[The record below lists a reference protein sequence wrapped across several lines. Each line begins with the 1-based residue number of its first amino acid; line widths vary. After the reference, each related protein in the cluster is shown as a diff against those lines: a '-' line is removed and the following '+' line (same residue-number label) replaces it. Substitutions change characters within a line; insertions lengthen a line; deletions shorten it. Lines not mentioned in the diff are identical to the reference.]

1 MTISDRSRRDGIE
14 QAPGPPG
21 EGGRELTITRVFDAP
36 RGLVWR
42 AFTEAEQFAQW
53 FGHPPFK
60 TPPSKVSMDVR
71 PGGQWEA
78 TQVNQDTGHEL
89 PFVGSYRE
97 VDEPDRLVLT
107 FENPEDRS
115 DPKVEVVTV
124 TFKDL
129 GDKTEVTLHQ
139 AGYMDP
145 KQYKRTEQ
153 GYGKFFDQLEKLLA
167 SQV

>member
-1 MTISDRSRRDGIE
+1 MTISDRSRRDGVDRP
-14 QAPGPPG
+14 PGPPG

-36 RGLVWR
+36 RELVWR
-42 AFTEAEQFAQW
+42 AFTKAEHFAQW
-53 FGHPPFK
+53 FGYPPFR

-71 PGGQWEA
+71 PGGEWEA
-78 TQVNQDTGHEL
+78 TQVNQDTGREL

-97 VDEPDRLVLT
+97 VAEPDRLVFT

-115 DPKVEVVTV
+115 DPKIELVTV
-124 TFKDL
+124 TFTDL
-129 GDKTEVTLHQ
+129 GGKTEVTLHQ

-153 GYGKFFDQLEKLLA
+153 GYSKFFDQLEKLL
-167 SQV
+167 SS

>member
-1 MTISDRSRRDGIE
+1 LTE
-14 QAPGPPG
+14 PLGPPG
-21 EGGRELTITRVFDAP
+21 EGGRQLTITRVFDAP
-36 RGLVWR
+36 RVLVWR

-60 TPPSKVSMDVR
+60 TPPSTVSMDVR
-71 PGGQWEA
+71 PGGEWEA

-89 PFVGSYRE
+89 PFAGTYRE
-97 VDEPDRLVLT
+97 VEEPERLVMV
-107 FENPEDRS
+107 FENVEDRS

-124 TFKDL
+124 TFEDL
-129 GDKTEVTLHQ
+129 GDKTEVTLNQ

-145 KQYKRTEQ
+145 KQYKRTEE

-167 SQV
+167 TQV

>member
-1 MTISDRSRRDGIE
+1 MTISDRSRRDRVD
-14 QAPGPPG
+14 QPPGPPG

-36 RGLVWR
+36 RELVWR
-42 AFTEAEQFAQW
+42 AFTKAEQFAQW

-71 PGGQWEA
+71 PGGLWEA
-78 TQVNQDTGHEL
+78 TQVNQDTGREL

-107 FENPEDRS
+107 
-115 DPKVEVVTV
+115 V
-124 TFKDL
+124 TFTEL
-129 GDKTEVTLHQ
+129 GGKTEVTLHQ

-145 KQYKRTEQ
+145 KQYKRTEE

-167 SQV
+167 SQT